1 MNQANPKENMDQTNP
16 TKNHWDDVAT
26 RTKATLAFA
35 KYLQDNPNEVE
46 PCKTNSDYA
55 KQKFANG
62 YFYLEGD
69 PNADPNIRPIPRE
82 TVFRVYDFD
91 PKPERDKLV
100 TLVLPDPNAG
110 TTPKVQDIWL
120 CSWPN
125 WFSLR

>member
-1 MNQANPKENMDQTNP
+1 MGRN
-16 TKNHWDDVAT
+16 VAT

-35 KYLQDNPNEVE
+35 KYLKENPNEVK
-46 PCKTNSDYA
+46 PCKLNSDYA

-69 PNADPNIRPIPRE
+69 PNADPNIRPIPKE
-82 TVFRVYDFD
+82 TVFRVYEFD

-100 TLVLPDPNAG
+100 TLVLPDSNAPIA
-110 TTPKVQDIWL
+110 PKVADIWL

-125 WFSLR
+125 WFSAK